1 MRNESFSS
9 EMNAPLNGN
18 IFRQNVINRITHITS
33 DTRRDGEGSV
43 RRVIHRNF
51 R

>member
-18 IFRQNVINRITHITS
+18 IFWQNVINLIHTAR
-33 DTRRDGEGSV
+33 DTRRDTRREKGS
-43 RRVIHRNF
+43 RERAQ
-51 R
+51 